1 MTNNRTYIA
10 IATMLFAVFLMVVL
24 DVVAKVLLVTYS
36 VMQVTFLRAA
46 FALVI
51 IGVANYLAN
60 GKDSFRTEVRNW
72 HLLRTILMSIS
83 TVTFFAALAMIPL
96 VNVMVIVFI
105 APILITALSGPLL
118 GEQVGPFRW
127 FAVVIGFIGMLI
139 ILKPTKGFIDYG
151 TIYAIIG
158 VVSYALI
165 ALTSRKLSNKD
176 SAYNLTFYMF
186 FGPAIVGGLGS
197 LNTWIT
203 PTPWD
208 WGLFV
213 ITGIVG
219 GTSIIFFNLAYQNA
233 EASVLTSFEYTGLI
247 WATLAGYLIFNE
259 SVDSSVWVGAM
270 VIIFGGLIIVYRE
283 RNDAKSIKN
292 YIP

>member
-1 MTNNRTYIA
+1 
-10 IATMLFAVFLMVVL
+10 MLFAVFLMVVL
-24 DVVAKVLLVTYS
+24 DVVAKVLLATYS
-36 VMQVTFLRAA
+36 VMQVTFLRAS

-51 IGVANYLAN
+51 VGIANYLAN
-60 GKDSFRTEVRNW
+60 GKNAFRTEVKPW

-83 TVTFFAALAMIPL
+83 TVTFFAALALIPL

-118 GEQVGPFRW
+118 GEQVGIFRW
-127 FAVVIGFIGMLI
+127 FAVALGFIGMLI

-186 FGPAIVGGLGS
+186 FGPAIVGGLGG

-203 PTPWD
+203 PNPWD
-208 WGLFV
+208 WVLFL
-213 ITGIVG
+213 ITGLVG
-219 GTSIIFFNLAYQNA
+219 GAAIIFFNLAYQKA

-247 WATLAGYLIFNE
+247 WASLAGYLIFNE
-259 SVDSSVWVGAM
+259 SVDPNVWIGAM
-270 VIIFGGLIIVYRE
+270 IIIFGGLIIVYRE
-283 RNDAKSIKN
+283 RNDKKSIKN

>member
-1 MTNNRTYIA
+1 
-10 IATMLFAVFLMVVL
+10 
-24 DVVAKVLLVTYS
+24 
-36 VMQVTFLRAA
+36 MQVTFLRAA

-60 GKDSFRTEVRNW
+60 GKDSFRTEVKNW

-83 TVTFFAALAMIPL
+83 TVTFFAALGMIPL

-127 FAVVIGFIGMLI
+127 FAVGIGFIGMLI
-139 ILKPTKGFIDYG
+139 ILEPTKGFIDYG

-158 VVSYALI
+158 VVCYALI

-186 FGPAIVGGLGS
+186 FGPTIVGGLGS

-208 WGLFV
+208 WGLFF

-219 GTSIIFFNLAYQNA
+219 GASIIFFNLAYQKA
-233 EASVLTSFEYTGLI
+233 EASMLASFEYTGLI

-259 SVDSSVWVGAM
+259 SVDSNVWVGAM

-283 RNDAKSIKN
+283 RNDTKSIKN

>member
-1 MTNNRTYIA
+1 MTNNTTYIA
-10 IATMLFAVFLMVVL
+10 IASMLFAVFLMVVL
-24 DVVAKVLLVTYS
+24 DVVAKVLLATYS
-36 VMQVTFLRAA
+36 VMQVTFLRAS

-51 IGVANYLAN
+51 VGIANYLAN
-60 GKDSFRTEVRNW
+60 GKDAFHTEVKPW

-83 TVTFFAALAMIPL
+83 TVTFFAALALIPL

-118 GEQVGPFRW
+118 GEQVGIFRW
-127 FAVVIGFIGMLI
+127 FAVALGFIGMLI

-186 FGPAIVGGLGS
+186 FGPAIVGGLGG

-203 PTPWD
+203 PNPWD
-208 WGLFV
+208 WVLFL
-213 ITGIVG
+213 ITGLVG
-219 GTSIIFFNLAYQNA
+219 GAAIIFFNLAYQKA

-247 WATLAGYLIFNE
+247 WASLAGYLIFNE
-259 SVDSSVWVGAM
+259 SVDPNVWIGAM
-270 VIIFGGLIIVYRE
+270 IIIFGGLIIVYRE
-283 RNDAKSIKN
+283 RNDKKSIKN

>member
-1 MTNNRTYIA
+1 
-10 IATMLFAVFLMVVL
+10 MLFAVFLMVVL

-60 GKDSFRTEVRNW
+60 GKDSFRTEVKNW
-72 HLLRTILMSIS
+72 HLLRTMLMSIS
-83 TVTFFAALAMIPL
+83 TVTFFAALALIPL

-139 ILKPTKGFIDYG
+139 MLKPTKGFIDHG

-283 RNDAKSIKN
+283 RNDTKSIKN

>member
-1 MTNNRTYIA
+1 LTNNTTYIA
-10 IATMLFAVFLMVVL
+10 IASMLFAVFLMVVL
-24 DVVAKVLLVTYS
+24 DVVAKVLLETYS
-36 VMQVTFLRAA
+36 VMQVTFLRAS

-51 IGVANYLAN
+51 VGVANYLAN
-60 GKDSFRTEVRNW
+60 GMDAFHTEVKQW
-72 HLLRTILMSIS
+72 HLLRTILMSVS
-83 TVTFFAALAMIPL
+83 TVTFFAALAIIPL
-96 VNVMVIVFI
+96 VNVIVIVFI
-105 APILITALSGPLL
+105 APLLITSLSGPFL
-118 GEQVGPFRW
+118 GEQVGLFRW
-127 FAVVIGFIGMLI
+127 LAVALGFIGVLI
-139 ILKPTKGFIDYG
+139 ILKPTKGFIDFG
-151 TIYAIIG
+151 TVYAIIG
-158 VVSYALI
+158 VVTYALI

-186 FGPAIVGGLGS
+186 FGPAIVGGLGG

-208 WGLFV
+208 WVLFV

-219 GTSIIFFNLAYQNA
+219 GAAIIFFNLAYQSA

-259 SVDSSVWVGAM
+259 SVDPSVWVGAM
-270 VIIFGGLIIVYRE
+270 IIILGGLIIVYRE
-283 RNDAKSIKN
+283 RNNTKSIKN

>member
-1 MTNNRTYIA
+1 MTNNTTYIA
-10 IATMLFAVFLMVVL
+10 IASMLFAVFLMVVL
-24 DVVAKVLLVTYS
+24 DVVAKVLLETYS
-36 VMQVTFLRAA
+36 VMQVTFLRAS

-51 IGVANYLAN
+51 VGVANYLAN
-60 GKDSFRTEVRNW
+60 GMDAFHTEVKQW
-72 HLLRTILMSIS
+72 HLLRTILMSVS
-83 TVTFFAALAMIPL
+83 TVTFFAALAIIPL
-96 VNVMVIVFI
+96 VNVIVIVFI
-105 APILITALSGPLL
+105 APLLITSLSGPFL
-118 GEQVGPFRW
+118 GEQVGLFRW
-127 FAVVIGFIGMLI
+127 LAVALGFIGVLI
-139 ILKPTKGFIDYG
+139 ILKPTKGFIDFG
-151 TIYAIIG
+151 TVYAIIG
-158 VVSYALI
+158 VVTYALI

-186 FGPAIVGGLGS
+186 FGPAIVGGLGG

-208 WGLFV
+208 WVLFV

-219 GTSIIFFNLAYQNA
+219 GAAIIFFNLAYQSA

-259 SVDSSVWVGAM
+259 SVDPSVWVGAM
-270 VIIFGGLIIVYRE
+270 IIILGGLIIVYRE
-283 RNDAKSIKN
+283 RNNTKSIKN

>member
-1 MTNNRTYIA
+1 
-10 IATMLFAVFLMVVL
+10 MLFAVFLMVVL
-24 DVVAKVLLVTYS
+24 DVVAKVLLATYS
-36 VMQVTFLRAA
+36 VMQVTFLRAS

-51 IGVANYLAN
+51 VGIANYLAN
-60 GKDSFRTEVRNW
+60 GKNAFRTEVKPW

-83 TVTFFAALAMIPL
+83 TVTFFAALALIPL

-118 GEQVGPFRW
+118 GEQVGIFRW
-127 FAVVIGFIGMLI
+127 FAVALGFIGMLI

-186 FGPAIVGGLGS
+186 FWASNCWWSWGVKHLDNSKSMGLGS
-197 LNTWIT
+197 VSYNWISG
-203 PTPWD
+203 W
-208 WGLFV
+208 
-213 ITGIVG
+213 
-219 GTSIIFFNLAYQNA
+219 SC
-233 EASVLTSFEYTGLI
+233 
-247 WATLAGYLIFNE
+247 
-259 SVDSSVWVGAM
+259 
-270 VIIFGGLIIVYRE
+270 
-283 RNDAKSIKN
+283 N
-292 YIP
+292 YFL

>member
-1 MTNNRTYIA
+1 
-10 IATMLFAVFLMVVL
+10 MVVL
-24 DVVAKVLLVTYS
+24 DVVAKVLLATYS
-36 VMQVTFLRAA
+36 VMQVTFLRASL
-46 FALVI
+46 ALVI
-51 IGVANYLAN
+51 VGIANYLAN
-60 GKDSFRTEVRNW
+60 GKDAFHTEVKPW
-72 HLLRTILMSIS
+72 HLLRTILMSVS
-83 TVTFFAALAMIPL
+83 TVTFFAALALIPL

-118 GEQVGPFRW
+118 GEQVGIFRW
-127 FAVVIGFIGMLI
+127 FAVALGFIGMLI

-186 FGPAIVGGLGS
+186 FGPAIVGGLGG

-203 PTPWD
+203 PNPWD
-208 WGLFV
+208 WVLFL
-213 ITGIVG
+213 ITGLVG
-219 GTSIIFFNLAYQNA
+219 GAAIIFFNLAYQKA

-247 WATLAGYLIFNE
+247 WASLAGYLIFNE
-259 SVDSSVWVGAM
+259 SVDSNVWVGAM
-270 VIIFGGLIIVYRE
+270 IIIFGGLIIVYRE
-283 RNDAKSIKN
+283 RNDKKSIKN

>member
-1 MTNNRTYIA
+1 
-10 IATMLFAVFLMVVL
+10 MLFAVFLMVVL
-24 DVVAKVLLVTYS
+24 DVVAKVLLATYS
-36 VMQVTFLRAA
+36 VMQVTFLRAS

-51 IGVANYLAN
+51 VGIANYLAN
-60 GKDSFRTEVRNW
+60 GKNAFRTEVKQW
-72 HLLRTILMSIS
+72 HLLRTILMSIP
-83 TVTFFAALAMIPL
+83 TVTFFAALALIPL
-96 VNVMVIVFI
+96 VNMMVIVFI

-118 GEQVGPFRW
+118 GEQVGIFRW
-127 FAVVIGFIGMLI
+127 FAVALGFIGMLI

-186 FGPAIVGGLGS
+186 FGPAIVGGLGG

-203 PTPWD
+203 PNPWG
-208 WGLFV
+208 WGLFL
-213 ITGIVG
+213 ITGLVG
-219 GTSIIFFNLAYQNA
+219 GAAIIFFNLAYQKA

-247 WATLAGYLIFNE
+247 WASLAGYLIFNE
-259 SVDSSVWVGAM
+259 SVDSNVWVGAM
-270 VIIFGGLIIVYRE
+270 IIIFGGLIIVYRE
-283 RNDAKSIKN
+283 RNDKKSIKN

>member
-1 MTNNRTYIA
+1 MYVKNLHR
-10 IATMLFAVFLMVVL
+10 
-24 DVVAKVLLVTYS
+24 
-36 VMQVTFLRAA
+36 
-46 FALVI
+46 
-51 IGVANYLAN
+51 
-60 GKDSFRTEVRNW
+60 
-72 HLLRTILMSIS
+72 LRTVRMIMSN
-83 TVTFFAALAMIPL
+83 VTCCAAVGMIPL
-96 VNVMVIVFI
+96 VTVMVIVFS

-127 FAVVIGFIGMLI
+127 FAVGIGFIGMLI
-139 ILKPTKGFIDYG
+139 IIKPTKGFIDYG

-158 VVSYALI
+158 VVCYTLI

-186 FGPAIVGGLGS
+186 FGPTIVGGLGS
-197 LNTWIT
+197 LNTWIA

-208 WGLFV
+208 WGLFF

-219 GTSIIFFNLAYQNA
+219 GASIIFFNLAYQKA
-233 EASVLTSFEYTGLI
+233 EASMLASFEYTGLI
-247 WATLAGYLIFNE
+247 WATLAGYLIFNK

-283 RNDAKSIKN
+283 PNDTKSIKN

>member
-1 MTNNRTYIA
+1 MTNNRIYIA

-51 IGVANYLAN
+51 VGVANYLAN
-60 GKDSFRTEVRNW
+60 GKDSFRTEVKNW

-83 TVTFFAALAMIPL
+83 TVTFFAALALIPL

-139 ILKPTKGFIDYG
+139 ILKPTKGFIDHG

-259 SVDSSVWVGAM
+259 AVDSSVWVGAM

-283 RNDAKSIKN
+283 RNDTKSIKN

>member
-1 MTNNRTYIA
+1 
-10 IATMLFAVFLMVVL
+10 MLFAVFLMVVL
-24 DVVAKVLLVTYS
+24 DVVAKVLLATYS
-36 VMQVTFLRAA
+36 VMQVTFLRASL
-46 FALVI
+46 ALVI
-51 IGVANYLAN
+51 VGIANYLAN
-60 GKDSFRTEVRNW
+60 GKDAFHTEVKPW

-83 TVTFFAALAMIPL
+83 TVTFFAALALIPL

-118 GEQVGPFRW
+118 GEQVGIFRW
-127 FAVVIGFIGMLI
+127 FAVALGFIGMLI

-186 FGPAIVGGLGS
+186 FGPAIVGGLGG

-203 PTPWD
+203 PNPWD
-208 WGLFV
+208 WGLFL
-213 ITGIVG
+213 ITGLVG
-219 GTSIIFFNLAYQNA
+219 GAAIIFFNLAYQKA

-247 WATLAGYLIFNE
+247 WASLAGYLIFNE
-259 SVDSSVWVGAM
+259 SVDPNVWIGAM
-270 VIIFGGLIIVYRE
+270 IIIFGGLIIVYRE
-283 RNDAKSIKN
+283 RNDKKSIKN

>member
-1 MTNNRTYIA
+1 MTNNTTYIA
-10 IATMLFAVFLMVVL
+10 IVSMLFAVFLMVVL
-24 DVVAKVLLVTYS
+24 DVVAKVLLATYS
-36 VMQVTFLRAA
+36 VMQVTFLRAS

-51 IGVANYLAN
+51 VGIANYLAN
-60 GKDSFRTEVRNW
+60 GKNAFHTEVKPW

-83 TVTFFAALAMIPL
+83 TVTFFAALALIPL

-118 GEQVGPFRW
+118 GEQVGTFRW
-127 FAVVIGFIGMLI
+127 FAVALGFIGMLI

-186 FGPAIVGGLGS
+186 FGPAIVGGLGG

-203 PTPWD
+203 PNPWD
-208 WGLFV
+208 WGLFL
-213 ITGIVG
+213 ITGLVG
-219 GTSIIFFNLAYQNA
+219 GAAIIFFNLAYQKA

-247 WATLAGYLIFNE
+247 WASLAGYLIFNE
-259 SVDSSVWVGAM
+259 SVDPNVWIGAM
-270 VIIFGGLIIVYRE
+270 IIIFGGLIIVYRE
-283 RNDAKSIKN
+283 RNDKKSIKN

>member
-1 MTNNRTYIA
+1 MTNNTTYIA
-10 IATMLFAVFLMVVL
+10 IASMLFAVFLMVVL
-24 DVVAKVLLVTYS
+24 DVVAKVLLATYS
-36 VMQVTFLRAA
+36 VMQVTFLRASL
-46 FALVI
+46 ALVI
-51 IGVANYLAN
+51 VGIANYLAN
-60 GKDSFRTEVRNW
+60 GKDAFHTEVKPW
-72 HLLRTILMSIS
+72 HLLRTILMSVS
-83 TVTFFAALAMIPL
+83 TVTFFAALALIPL

-118 GEQVGPFRW
+118 GEQVGTFRW
-127 FAVVIGFIGMLI
+127 FAVALGFIGMLI

-186 FGPAIVGGLGS
+186 FGPAIVGGLGG

-203 PTPWD
+203 PNPWD

-213 ITGIVG
+213 ITGLVG
-219 GTSIIFFNLAYQNA
+219 GAAIIFFNLAYQKA

-247 WATLAGYLIFNE
+247 WASLAGYLIFNE
-259 SVDSSVWVGAM
+259 SVDPNVWIGAM
-270 VIIFGGLIIVYRE
+270 IIIFGGLIIVYRE
-283 RNDAKSIKN
+283 RNDKKSIKN

>member
-1 MTNNRTYIA
+1 
-10 IATMLFAVFLMVVL
+10 MVVL
-24 DVVAKVLLVTYS
+24 DVVAKVLLETYS
-36 VMQVTFLRAA
+36 VMQVTFLRAS

-51 IGVANYLAN
+51 VGVANYLAN
-60 GKDSFRTEVRNW
+60 GMDAFHTEVKQW
-72 HLLRTILMSIS
+72 HLLRTILMSVS
-83 TVTFFAALAMIPL
+83 TVTFFAALAIIPL
-96 VNVMVIVFI
+96 VNVIVIVFI
-105 APILITALSGPLL
+105 APLLITSLSGPFL
-118 GEQVGPFRW
+118 GEQVGLFRW
-127 FAVVIGFIGMLI
+127 LAVALGFIGVLI
-139 ILKPTKGFIDYG
+139 ILKPTKGFIDFG
-151 TIYAIIG
+151 TVYAIIG
-158 VVSYALI
+158 VVTYALI

-186 FGPAIVGGLGS
+186 FGPAIVGGLGG

-208 WGLFV
+208 WVLFV

-219 GTSIIFFNLAYQNA
+219 GAAIIFFNLAYQSA

-259 SVDSSVWVGAM
+259 SVDPSVWVGAM
-270 VIIFGGLIIVYRE
+270 IIILGGLIIVYRE
-283 RNDAKSIKN
+283 RNNTKSIKN

>member
-1 MTNNRTYIA
+1 
-10 IATMLFAVFLMVVL
+10 
-24 DVVAKVLLVTYS
+24 
-36 VMQVTFLRAA
+36 
-46 FALVI
+46 
-51 IGVANYLAN
+51 
-60 GKDSFRTEVRNW
+60 
-72 HLLRTILMSIS
+72 
-83 TVTFFAALAMIPL
+83 MIPL

-105 APILITALSGPLL
+105 APILITALTYPLL

-127 FAVVIGFIGMLI
+127 FAVGIGFIGMLI
-139 ILKPTKGFIDYG
+139 ILKPSKGFIDYG

-158 VVSYALI
+158 VVCYALI

-186 FGPAIVGGLGS
+186 FGPTIVGGLGS

-208 WGLFV
+208 WCLFV

-219 GTSIIFFNLAYQNA
+219 GASIIFFNLAYQKA
-233 EASVLTSFEYTGLI
+233 EASMLASFEYTGLI
-247 WATLAGYLIFNE
+247 WAALAGYLIFNE

-283 RNDAKSIKN
+283 RNDTKSIKN

>member
-1 MTNNRTYIA
+1 
-10 IATMLFAVFLMVVL
+10 
-24 DVVAKVLLVTYS
+24 VLLDTYS
-36 VMQVTFLRAA
+36 VMQVTFLRAS

-51 IGVANYLAN
+51 VGVANYLAN
-60 GKDSFRTEVRNW
+60 GKGSFRTEVKQW
-72 HLLRTILMSIS
+72 HLLRTMLMSIS

-118 GEQVGPFRW
+118 GEQVGLFRW
-127 FAVVIGFIGMLI
+127 FAVALGFIGMLI
-139 ILKPTKGFIDYG
+139 IIKPTKGFIDYG
-151 TIYAIIG
+151 TIYAVIG

-186 FGPAIVGGLGS
+186 FGPAIVGGIGG
-197 LNTWIT
+197 LNSWIT

-219 GTSIIFFNLAYQNA
+219 GAAIIFFNLAYQKA

-247 WATLAGYLIFNE
+247 WASLAGYLIFNE

-270 VIIFGGLIIVYRE
+270 IIILGGLIIVYRE
-283 RNDAKSIKN
+283 RNDTKSIKN

>member
-1 MTNNRTYIA
+1 
-10 IATMLFAVFLMVVL
+10 
-24 DVVAKVLLVTYS
+24 
-36 VMQVTFLRAA
+36 
-46 FALVI
+46 
-51 IGVANYLAN
+51 
-60 GKDSFRTEVRNW
+60 
-72 HLLRTILMSIS
+72 
-83 TVTFFAALAMIPL
+83 
-96 VNVMVIVFI
+96 MVIVFI

-127 FAVVIGFIGMLI
+127 FAVGIGFIGMLI
-139 ILKPTKGFIDYG
+139 ILKPSKGFIDYG

-158 VVSYALI
+158 VVCYALI

-186 FGPAIVGGLGS
+186 FGPTIVGGLGS

-208 WGLFV
+208 WCLFV

-219 GTSIIFFNLAYQNA
+219 GASIIFFNLAYQKA

-247 WATLAGYLIFNE
+247 WAALAGYLIFNE

-283 RNDAKSIKN
+283 RNDTKSIKN

>member
-1 MTNNRTYIA
+1 MTNNTTYIA
-10 IATMLFAVFLMVVL
+10 IVSMLFAVFLMVVL
-24 DVVAKVLLVTYS
+24 DVVAKVLLATYS
-36 VMQVTFLRAA
+36 VMQVTFLRAS

-51 IGVANYLAN
+51 VGVANYLTN
-60 GKDSFRTEVRNW
+60 GMNAFHTEVKQW
-72 HLLRTILMSIS
+72 HLLRTVLMSVS

-96 VNVMVIVFI
+96 VNVIVIVFI
-105 APILITALSGPLL
+105 APLLITSLSGPLL
-118 GEQVGPFRW
+118 GEQVGLYRW
-127 FAVVIGFIGMLI
+127 LAVVLGFIGVLI
-139 ILKPTKGFIDYG
+139 ILKPTKGFIDFG

-158 VVSYALI
+158 VVTYALI

-186 FGPAIVGGLGS
+186 FGPAIVGGLGG

-203 PTPWD
+203 PNPWD
-208 WGLFV
+208 WVLFV

-219 GTSIIFFNLAYQNA
+219 GAAIIFFNLAYQSA
-233 EASVLTSFEYTGLI
+233 EASALTSFEYTGLI

-259 SVDSSVWVGAM
+259 SVDPSVWVGAM
-270 VIIFGGLIIVYRE
+270 IIILGGLIIVYRE
-283 RNDAKSIKN
+283 RNDTKSIKN

>member
-1 MTNNRTYIA
+1 
-10 IATMLFAVFLMVVL
+10 MLFAVFLMVVL
-24 DVVAKVLLVTYS
+24 DVVAKVLLATYS
-36 VMQVTFLRAA
+36 VMQVTFLRASL
-46 FALVI
+46 ALVI
-51 IGVANYLAN
+51 VGIANYLAN
-60 GKDSFRTEVRNW
+60 GKDAFHTEVKPW
-72 HLLRTILMSIS
+72 HLLRTILMSVS
-83 TVTFFAALAMIPL
+83 TVTFFAALALIPL

-118 GEQVGPFRW
+118 GEQVGIFRW
-127 FAVVIGFIGMLI
+127 FAVALGFIGMLI

-186 FGPAIVGGLGS
+186 FGPAIVGGLGG

-203 PTPWD
+203 PNPWD

-213 ITGIVG
+213 ITGLVG
-219 GTSIIFFNLAYQNA
+219 GAAIIFFNLAYQKA

-247 WATLAGYLIFNE
+247 WASLAGYLIFNE
-259 SVDSSVWVGAM
+259 SVDPNVWIGAM
-270 VIIFGGLIIVYRE
+270 IIIFGGLIIVYRE
-283 RNDAKSIKN
+283 RNDKKSIKN

>member
-1 MTNNRTYIA
+1 
-10 IATMLFAVFLMVVL
+10 MLFAVFLMVVL
-24 DVVAKVLLVTYS
+24 DVVAKVLLATYS
-36 VMQVTFLRAA
+36 VMQVTFLRASL
-46 FALVI
+46 ALVI
-51 IGVANYLAN
+51 VGIANYLAN
-60 GKDSFRTEVRNW
+60 GKDAFHTEVKPW

-83 TVTFFAALAMIPL
+83 TVTFFAALALIPL

-105 APILITALSGPLL
+105 APILITALSGPFL
-118 GEQVGPFRW
+118 GEQVGLFRW
-127 FAVVIGFIGMLI
+127 FAVALGFIGMLI

-186 FGPAIVGGLGS
+186 FGPAIVGGLGG

-203 PTPWD
+203 PNPWD
-208 WGLFV
+208 WVLFL
-213 ITGIVG
+213 ITGLVG
-219 GTSIIFFNLAYQNA
+219 GAAIIFFNLAYQKA

-247 WATLAGYLIFNE
+247 WASLAGYLIFNE
-259 SVDSSVWVGAM
+259 SVDSNVWVGAM
-270 VIIFGGLIIVYRE
+270 IIIFGGLIIVYRE
-283 RNDAKSIKN
+283 RNDKKSIKN

>member
-1 MTNNRTYIA
+1 MTNNRIYIA

-24 DVVAKVLLVTYS
+24 DVVAKVLLVTYP

-60 GKDSFRTEVRNW
+60 GKDSFRTEVKNW
-72 HLLRTILMSIS
+72 HLLRTMLMSIS
-83 TVTFFAALAMIPL
+83 TVTFFAALALIPL

-139 ILKPTKGFIDYG
+139 MLKPTKGFIDHG

-259 SVDSSVWVGAM
+259 AVDSSVWVGAM

-283 RNDAKSIKN
+283 RNDTKSIKN

>member
-1 MTNNRTYIA
+1 MTNNTSYIA
-10 IATMLFAVFLMVVL
+10 IVSMLFAVFLMVVL
-24 DVVAKVLLVTYS
+24 DVVAKVLLETYS
-36 VMQVTFLRAA
+36 VMQVTFLRAS

-51 IGVANYLAN
+51 VGVANYLAN
-60 GKDSFRTEVRNW
+60 GMDAFHTEVKQW
-72 HLLRTILMSIS
+72 HLLRTILMSVS
-83 TVTFFAALAMIPL
+83 TVTFFAALAIIPL
-96 VNVMVIVFI
+96 VNVIVIVFI
-105 APILITALSGPLL
+105 APLLITSLSGPFL
-118 GEQVGPFRW
+118 GEQVGLFRW
-127 FAVVIGFIGMLI
+127 LAVALGFIGVLI
-139 ILKPTKGFIDYG
+139 ILKPTKGFIDFG
-151 TIYAIIG
+151 TVYAIIG
-158 VVSYALI
+158 VVTYALI

-186 FGPAIVGGLGS
+186 FGPAIVGGLGG

-208 WGLFV
+208 WVLFV

-219 GTSIIFFNLAYQNA
+219 GAAIIFFNLAYQSA

-259 SVDSSVWVGAM
+259 SVDPSVWVGAM
-270 VIIFGGLIIVYRE
+270 IIILGGLIIVYRE
-283 RNDAKSIKN
+283 RNNTKSIKN

>member
-1 MTNNRTYIA
+1 MTNNTTYIA
-10 IATMLFAVFLMVVL
+10 IVSMLFAVFLMVVL
-24 DVVAKVLLVTYS
+24 DVVAKVLLATYS
-36 VMQVTFLRAA
+36 VMQVTFLRASL
-46 FALVI
+46 ALVI
-51 IGVANYLAN
+51 VGIANYLAN
-60 GKDSFRTEVRNW
+60 GKDAFHTEVKPW
-72 HLLRTILMSIS
+72 HLLRTILMSVS
-83 TVTFFAALAMIPL
+83 TVTFFAALALIPL

-118 GEQVGPFRW
+118 GEQVGIFRW
-127 FAVVIGFIGMLI
+127 FAVALGFIGMLI

-186 FGPAIVGGLGS
+186 FGPAIVGGLGG

-203 PTPWD
+203 PNPWD
-208 WGLFV
+208 WVLFL
-213 ITGIVG
+213 ITGLVG
-219 GTSIIFFNLAYQNA
+219 GAAIIFFNLAYQKA

-247 WATLAGYLIFNE
+247 WASLAGYLIFNE
-259 SVDSSVWVGAM
+259 SVDPNVWVGAM
-270 VIIFGGLIIVYRE
+270 IIIFGGLIIVYRE
-283 RNDAKSIKN
+283 RNDKKSIKN

>member
-1 MTNNRTYIA
+1 
-10 IATMLFAVFLMVVL
+10 MLFAVFLMVVL
-24 DVVAKVLLVTYS
+24 DVVAKVLLATYS
-36 VMQVTFLRAA
+36 VMQVTFLRAS

-51 IGVANYLAN
+51 VGIANYLAN
-60 GKDSFRTEVRNW
+60 GKNAFRTEVKPW

-83 TVTFFAALAMIPL
+83 TVTFFAALALIPL

-118 GEQVGPFRW
+118 GEQVGIFRW
-127 FAVVIGFIGMLI
+127 FAVALGFIGMLI

-186 FGPAIVGGLGS
+186 FGPAIVGGLGG

-203 PTPWD
+203 PNPWD

-213 ITGIVG
+213 ITGLVG
-219 GTSIIFFNLAYQNA
+219 GAAIIFFNLAYQKA

-247 WATLAGYLIFNE
+247 WASLAGYLIFN
-259 SVDSSVWVGAM
+259 
-270 VIIFGGLIIVYRE
+270 
-283 RNDAKSIKN
+283 
-292 YIP
+292 

>member
-1 MTNNRTYIA
+1 
-10 IATMLFAVFLMVVL
+10 
-24 DVVAKVLLVTYS
+24 
-36 VMQVTFLRAA
+36 
-46 FALVI
+46 VI
-51 IGVANYLAN
+51 VGIANYLAN
-60 GKDSFRTEVRNW
+60 GKNAFRTEVKPW
-72 HLLRTILMSIS
+72 HLLRTMLMSIS
-83 TVTFFAALAMIPL
+83 TVTFFAALALIPL

-118 GEQVGPFRW
+118 GEQVGIFRW
-127 FAVVIGFIGMLI
+127 FAVALGFIGMLI

-186 FGPAIVGGLGS
+186 FGPAIVGGLGG

-203 PTPWD
+203 PNPWD
-208 WGLFV
+208 WGLFL
-213 ITGIVG
+213 ITGLVG
-219 GTSIIFFNLAYQNA
+219 GAAIIFFNLAYQKA

-247 WATLAGYLIFNE
+247 WASLAGYLIFNE
-259 SVDSSVWVGAM
+259 SVDSNVWVGAM
-270 VIIFGGLIIVYRE
+270 IIIFGGLIIVYRE
-283 RNDAKSIKN
+283 RNDKKSIKN

>member
-1 MTNNRTYIA
+1 MTNNRIYIA

-60 GKDSFRTEVRNW
+60 GKDSFRTEVKNW
-72 HLLRTILMSIS
+72 HLLRTMLMSIS
-83 TVTFFAALAMIPL
+83 TVTFFAALALIPL

-139 ILKPTKGFIDYG
+139 ILKPTKGFIDHG

-259 SVDSSVWVGAM
+259 AVDSSVWVGAM

-283 RNDAKSIKN
+283 RNDTKSIKN

>member
-1 MTNNRTYIA
+1 
-10 IATMLFAVFLMVVL
+10 MLFAVFLMVVL
-24 DVVAKVLLVTYS
+24 DVVAKVLLATYS
-36 VMQVTFLRAA
+36 VMQVTFLRASL
-46 FALVI
+46 ALVI
-51 IGVANYLAN
+51 VGIANYLAN
-60 GKDSFRTEVRNW
+60 GKDAFHTEVKPW

-83 TVTFFAALAMIPL
+83 TVTFFAALALIPL

-118 GEQVGPFRW
+118 GEQVGIFRW
-127 FAVVIGFIGMLI
+127 FAVALGFIGMLI

-186 FGPAIVGGLGS
+186 FGPAIVGGLGG

-203 PTPWD
+203 PNPWD
-208 WGLFV
+208 WVLFL
-213 ITGIVG
+213 ITGLVG
-219 GTSIIFFNLAYQNA
+219 GAAIIFFNLAYQKA

-247 WATLAGYLIFNE
+247 WASLAGYLIFNE
-259 SVDSSVWVGAM
+259 SVDPNVWIGAM
-270 VIIFGGLIIVYRE
+270 IIIFGGLIIAVSYTHLTLPPIC
-283 RNDAKSIKN
+283 SV
-292 YIP
+292 